1 MMKMMKMKPLL
12 PMMMMM
18 TRGTVVV
25 VVSPLRAVAMSGV
38 VAPVH
43 SVPSASFVVA
53 STRSL
58 RQLGLDGGGP
68 KTRPCLRYYRFRHAG
83 ETRDCRSP
91 RSSSNH
97 CLLGRDWGP
106 SPPPLPSPHWILQ

>member
-53 STRSL
+53 STR
-58 RQLGLDGGGP
+58 
-68 KTRPCLRYYRFRHAG
+68 
-83 ETRDCRSP
+83 
-91 RSSSNH
+91 
-97 CLLGRDWGP
+97 
-106 SPPPLPSPHWILQ
+106 